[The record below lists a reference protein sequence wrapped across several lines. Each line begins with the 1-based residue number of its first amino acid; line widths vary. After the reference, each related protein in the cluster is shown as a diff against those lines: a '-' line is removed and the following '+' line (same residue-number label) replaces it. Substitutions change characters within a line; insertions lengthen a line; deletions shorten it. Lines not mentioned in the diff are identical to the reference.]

1 MIPKSNK
8 HNMRR
13 FFITIFSLMTLV
25 ACHKAEPILG
35 VSAERVEYLRE
46 NYSKFVA
53 LSFDDGPSL
62 TTMQML
68 DVMERYDARGSFFI
82 IGSRISEQTEASMHR
97 AVKMGCDIENHSL
110 THRHL
115 PQLSAKEQR
124 EEAARTTALIEQYVG
139 RTPQLFRA
147 PYLDADSVTHA
158 VVPQIFIGGRGPADW
173 NKDVPTEERI
183 EGYLKATEDGVIFLM
198 HDFEGNGATAEALE
212 VILPRLKEEGYGFV
226 TVAELFAVKGV
237 TPQKGVR
244 YDKVE

>member
-1 MIPKSNK
+1 MK
-8 HNMRR
+8 R
-13 FFITIFSLMTLV
+13 FFITIFSLL
-25 ACHKAEPILG
+25 ALISCQKAEPILG
-35 VSAERVEYLRE
+35 VSAERVEYLKE

-68 DVMERYDARGSFFI
+68 DVMERNDARGSFFI
-82 IGSRISEQTEASMHR
+82 IGSRITDKTEAAMHR
-97 AVKMGCDIENHSL
+97 AVKMGCDVENHSL
-110 THRHL
+110 THRHM
-115 PQLSAKEQR
+115 PQFSAEEQR
-124 EEAARTTALIEQYVG
+124 EEAARTTALIEKYVG

-158 VVPQIFIGGRGPADW
+158 VVPQIFIGGLGPSDW
-173 NKDVPTEERI
+173 NKEVSVEQRI
-183 EGYLKATEDGVIFLM
+183 EGYLKAAEDGVIFLM

-212 VILPRLKEEGYGFV
+212 VILPRLKEQGYGFV

-237 TPQKGVR
+237 TPQKGIR

>member
-1 MIPKSNK
+1 MIPKNNK

-13 FFITIFSLMTLV
+13 FFITIFSLLALV

-35 VSAERVEYLRE
+35 VSAERVKYLRE

-82 IGSRISEQTEASMHR
+82 IGSRINEQTEASMHR
-97 AVKMGCDIENHSL
+97 AVKMGCDVENHSL
-110 THRHL
+110 THCHL
-115 PQLSAKEQR
+115 PQLSAEEQR

-183 EGYLKATEDGVIFLM
+183 EGYLKAAEDGVIFLM

-212 VILPRLKEEGYGFV
+212 VILPRLKEEGYGLV

>member
-13 FFITIFSLMTLV
+13 FFITIFSLLALV

-82 IGSRISEQTEASMHR
+82 IGSRINEQTEASMHR
-97 AVKMGCDIENHSL
+97 AVKMGCDVENHSL

-115 PQLSAKEQR
+115 PQLSAEEQR

-183 EGYLKATEDGVIFLM
+183 EGYLKAAEDGVIFLM

-212 VILPRLKEEGYGFV
+212 VILPRLKEEGYGLV
-226 TVAELFAVKGV
+226 TVEELFAVKGV
-237 TPQKGVR
+237 TPHKGVR

>member
-13 FFITIFSLMTLV
+13 FFITIFSLLALV

-62 TTMQML
+62 TPMQML
-68 DVMERYDARGSFFI
+68 AVMERYDARGSFFI
-82 IGSRISEQTEASMHR
+82 IGSRISKQTEASMHR

-115 PQLSAKEQR
+115 PQLSAEEQR

-212 VILPRLKEEGYGFV
+212 VILPRLKEEGYGLV

>member
-1 MIPKSNK
+1 MILNNNR
-8 HNMRR
+8 HNMKR
-13 FFITIFSLMTLV
+13 FFITIFSLL
-25 ACHKAEPILG
+25 ALISCQKAEPILG
-35 VSAERVEYLRE
+35 VSAERVEYLKE

-68 DVMERYDARGSFFI
+68 DVMERNDARGSFFI
-82 IGSRISEQTEASMHR
+82 IGSRITDKTEAAMHR

-110 THRHL
+110 THRHM
-115 PQLSAKEQR
+115 PQFSAEEQR

-158 VVPQIFIGGRGPADW
+158 VVPQIFIGGLGPSDW
-173 NKDVPTEERI
+173 NKDVSVEQRI
-183 EGYLKATEDGVIFLM
+183 EGYLKAAEDGVIFLM

-212 VILPRLKEEGYGFV
+212 VILPRLKEQGYGVV

>member
-1 MIPKSNK
+1 MIPTNNK

-13 FFITIFSLMTLV
+13 FFIAIFSLLMLV

-35 VSAERVEYLRE
+35 VSAERVEYLKE

-82 IGSRISEQTEASMHR
+82 IGSRINEQTEASMHR

-115 PQLSAKEQR
+115 PQLSAEEQR

-183 EGYLKATEDGVIFLM
+183 EGYLKAAEDGVIFLM

>member
-1 MIPKSNK
+1 MK
-8 HNMRR
+8 R
-13 FFITIFSLMTLV
+13 FFITIFSLL
-25 ACHKAEPILG
+25 ALISCQKAEPILG
-35 VSAERVEYLRE
+35 VSAERVEYLKE

-68 DVMERYDARGSFFI
+68 DVMERNDARGSFFI
-82 IGSRISEQTEASMHR
+82 IGSRINEQTEAAMHR

-110 THRHL
+110 THRHM
-115 PQLSAKEQR
+115 PQLSAEEQR

-158 VVPQIFIGGRGPADW
+158 VVPQIFIGGLGPSDW
-173 NKDVPTEERI
+173 NKDVSVEQRI
-183 EGYLKATEDGVIFLM
+183 EGYLKAAEDGVIFLM

-237 TPQKGVR
+237 TPQKGIR

>member
-13 FFITIFSLMTLV
+13 FFITIFSLLALV

-82 IGSRISEQTEASMHR
+82 IGSRINEQTEASMHR
-97 AVKMGCDIENHSL
+97 AVKMGCDVENHSL

-115 PQLSAKEQR
+115 PQLSAEEQR

-139 RTPQLFRA
+139 RTPQLFRP

-158 VVPQIFIGGRGPADW
+158 VVPQIFIGGLGPSAW
-173 NKDVPTEERI
+173 NKDVSVEQRI
-183 EGYLKATEDGVIFLM
+183 EGYLKAAEDGVIFLM

-212 VILPRLKEEGYGFV
+212 VILPRLKEQGYGFV

-237 TPQKGVR
+237 TPQKGIR

>member
-1 MIPKSNK
+1 MK
-8 HNMRR
+8 R
-13 FFITIFSLMTLV
+13 FFITIFSLL
-25 ACHKAEPILG
+25 ALISCHKAEPILG
-35 VSAERVEYLRE
+35 VSAERVEYLKE

-62 TTMQML
+62 TTMQIL
-68 DVMERYDARGSFFI
+68 DVMERNDARGSFFI
-82 IGSRISEQTEASMHR
+82 IGSRITDKTEGAMHR
-97 AVKMGCDIENHSL
+97 AVKMGCDVENHSL

-115 PQLSAKEQR
+115 PQLSTEEQR

-158 VVPQIFIGGRGPADW
+158 VVPQIFIGGLGPSDW
-173 NKDVPTEERI
+173 NKDVSVEQRI
-183 EGYLKATEDGVIFLM
+183 EGYLKAAEDGVIFLM

-212 VILPRLKEEGYGFV
+212 VILPRLKEEGYGLV

>member
-1 MIPKSNK
+1 MIQKNNRL
-8 HNMRR
+8 NMRR
-13 FFITIFSLMTLV
+13 IFTIVISLL
-25 ACHKAEPILG
+25 ALLSCNKAEPILG

-62 TTMQML
+62 TTMHIL
-68 DVMERYDARGSFFI
+68 DVMERNDARGSFFI
-82 IGSRISEQTEASMHR
+82 IGSRINEQTEAAMHR
-97 AVKMGCDIENHSL
+97 AMKMGCDVENHSL

-115 PQLSAKEQR
+115 PQLSAEEQR
-124 EEAARTTALIEQYVG
+124 EEAARTTALIEQHTH

-147 PYLDADSVTHA
+147 PYLDADSVTQA
-158 VVPQIFIGGRGPADW
+158 VVPQIFIGGVGPSDW
-173 NKDVPTEERI
+173 NKDVTVEQRI
-183 EGYLKATEDGVIFLM
+183 EGYLKAAEDGIIFLM
-198 HDFEGNGATAEALE
+198 HDFEGNDATAEALE

-237 TPQKGVR
+237 TPQKGIR

>member
-13 FFITIFSLMTLV
+13 FFITIFSLLALV

-82 IGSRISEQTEASMHR
+82 IGSRISEQTEAAMHR

-115 PQLSAKEQR
+115 PQLSAEEQR
-124 EEAARTTALIEQYVG
+124 EEAARTTALIEQYIG

-183 EGYLKATEDGVIFLM
+183 EGYLKAAEDGVIFLM
-198 HDFEGNGATAEALE
+198 HDFEGNDATAEALE

>member
-1 MIPKSNK
+1 MIPTNNK

-13 FFITIFSLMTLV
+13 FFITVFALLALV

-82 IGSRISEQTEASMHR
+82 IGSRINEQTEASMHR
-97 AVKMGCDIENHSL
+97 AVKMGCDVENHSL

-115 PQLSAKEQR
+115 PQLSAEEQR

-183 EGYLKATEDGVIFLM
+183 EGYLKAAEDGVIFLM

-212 VILPRLKEEGYGFV
+212 VILPRLKEEGYGLV

>member
-1 MIPKSNK
+1 MILNK
-8 HNMRR
+8 NRHNMKR
-13 FFITIFSLMTLV
+13 FFITIFSLL
-25 ACHKAEPILG
+25 ALISCQKAEPILG
-35 VSAERVEYLRE
+35 VSAERVEYLKE

-82 IGSRISEQTEASMHR
+82 IGSRITDKTEAAMHR
-97 AVKMGCDIENHSL
+97 AVNMGCDIENHSL
-110 THRHL
+110 THRHM
-115 PQLSAKEQR
+115 PQFSAEEQR

-158 VVPQIFIGGRGPADW
+158 VVPQIFIGGLGPSDW
-173 NKDVPTEERI
+173 NKDVSVEQRI
-183 EGYLKATEDGVIFLM
+183 EGYLKAAEDGVIFLM

-212 VILPRLKEEGYGFV
+212 VILPRLKEQGYGFV

-237 TPQKGVR
+237 TPQKGIR

>member
-1 MIPKSNK
+1 MILKSNK
-8 HNMRR
+8 HNMKR
-13 FFITIFSLMTLV
+13 FFITIFSLL
-25 ACHKAEPILG
+25 ALISCQKAEPILG
-35 VSAERVEYLRE
+35 VSAERVEYLKE

-68 DVMERYDARGSFFI
+68 DVMERNDARGSFFI
-82 IGSRISEQTEASMHR
+82 IGSRINEQTEAAMHR
-97 AVKMGCDIENHSL
+97 AVKMGCDVENHSL

-115 PQLSAKEQR
+115 PQLSAEEQR

-158 VVPQIFIGGRGPADW
+158 VVPQIFIGGLGPSDW
-173 NKDVPTEERI
+173 NKDVSVEQRI
-183 EGYLKATEDGVIFLM
+183 EGYLKAAEDGVIFLM

-212 VILPRLKEEGYGFV
+212 VILPRLKEQGYGFV

-237 TPQKGVR
+237 TPQKGIR

>member
-1 MIPKSNK
+1 MK
-8 HNMRR
+8 R
-13 FFITIFSLMTLV
+13 FFITIFSLLALV
-25 ACHKAEPILG
+25 ACQKAEPILG
-35 VSAERVEYLRE
+35 VSAERVEYLKE

-68 DVMERYDARGSFFI
+68 DVMERNDARGSFFI
-82 IGSRISEQTEASMHR
+82 IGSRITDKTEASMHR
-97 AVKMGCDIENHSL
+97 AVKMGCDVENHSL
-110 THRHL
+110 THRHM
-115 PQLSAKEQR
+115 PQFSAEEQR

-158 VVPQIFIGGRGPADW
+158 VVPQIFIGGLGPSDW
-173 NKDVPTEERI
+173 NKDVSVEQRI
-183 EGYLKATEDGVIFLM
+183 EGYLKAAEDGVIFLM

-237 TPQKGVR
+237 TPQKGIR

>member
-13 FFITIFSLMTLV
+13 FFIAIFSLLMLG

-97 AVKMGCDIENHSL
+97 AVKMGCDVENHSL

-115 PQLSAKEQR
+115 PQLSAEEQR

-183 EGYLKATEDGVIFLM
+183 EGYLKAAEDGVIFLM

-212 VILPRLKEEGYGFV
+212 VILPRLKEEGYGLV

>member
-13 FFITIFSLMTLV
+13 FFITIFSLLALV

-35 VSAERVEYLRE
+35 VSAERMEYLRE

-68 DVMERYDARGSFFI
+68 DVMERHDARGSFFI
-82 IGSRISEQTEASMHR
+82 IGSRISKQTEASMHR

-115 PQLSAKEQR
+115 PQLSAEEQR

-183 EGYLKATEDGVIFLM
+183 EGYLKAAEDGVIFLM

-237 TPQKGVR
+237 TPQKGIR

>member
-1 MIPKSNK
+1 MILNNNR
-8 HNMRR
+8 HNMKR
-13 FFITIFSLMTLV
+13 FFITIFSLL
-25 ACHKAEPILG
+25 ALISCQKAEPILG
-35 VSAERVEYLRE
+35 VSAERVEYLKE

-68 DVMERYDARGSFFI
+68 DVMERNDARGSFFI
-82 IGSRISEQTEASMHR
+82 IGSRINEQTEAAMHR

-110 THRHL
+110 THRHM
-115 PQLSAKEQR
+115 PQLSAEEQR

-158 VVPQIFIGGRGPADW
+158 VVPQIFIGGLGPSDW
-173 NKDVPTEERI
+173 NKDVSVEQRI
-183 EGYLKATEDGVIFLM
+183 EGYLKAAEDGVIFLM

-237 TPQKGVR
+237 TPQKGIR

>member
-1 MIPKSNK
+1 MIPTNNK

-13 FFITIFSLMTLV
+13 FFIMIFSLMALM

-82 IGSRISEQTEASMHR
+82 IGSRINEQTEASMHR
-97 AVKMGCDIENHSL
+97 AVKMGCDVENHSL

-115 PQLSAKEQR
+115 PQLSAEEQR

-183 EGYLKATEDGVIFLM
+183 EGYLKAAEDGVIFLM

-212 VILPRLKEEGYGFV
+212 VILPRLKEEGYGLV